1 MFSYQST
8 YVIPEFN
15 QLNEQETELM
25 QKAPI
30 LVSILI
36 AGADGT
42 IDNKEV
48 KQAITIAEKE
58 SNSKS
63 ILKNYFKEL
72 SEDFE
77 DKLRIYIQSYPYETT
92 QRTPLIV
99 EELTKINAIWIK
111 VSNEFAVEFY
121 GMLLKIASK
130 VAKSSGGGLFGLSS
144 SVGSEEAKWMSL
156 PMLTNPK

>member
-1 MFSYQST
+1 MFSYQSA

-15 QLNEQETELM
+15 QLNEQEVELM

-48 KQAITIAEKE
+48 KQAIAIAEKE
-58 SNSKS
+58 SKSKS

-77 DKLRIYIQSYPYETT
+77 DKIKIYIQSYPYETT
-92 QRTPLIV
+92 QRTPLLV
-99 EELTKINAIWIK
+99 DELAKINAVWSK
-111 VSNEFAVEFY
+111 VSREFATEFY
-121 GMLLKIASK
+121 GMLLKIAAK
-130 VAKSSGGGLFGLSS
+130 VAKSSGGLFGLTS
-144 SVGSEEAKWMSL
+144 SVGEEEAKWMEL
-156 PMLTNPK
+156 PMLTNPN

>member
-1 MFSYQST
+1 MFSYQSS
-8 YVIPEFN
+8 YVIPEFTG
-15 QLNEQETELM
+15 LNEQEIELM

-36 AGADGT
+36 AGADGK

-58 SNSKS
+58 SQTKS

-77 DKLRIYIQSYPYETT
+77 DKIRIYIQQYPYETT
-92 QRTPLIV
+92 QRTPLLV
-99 EELTKINAIWIK
+99 DELSGINEIWSK
-111 VSNEFAVEFY
+111 VDIEFAAEFY
-121 GMLLKIASK
+121 EMLLKIASK
-130 VAKSSGGGLFGLSS
+130 VARSSGGLFGLRSAI
-144 SVGSEEAKWMSL
+144 GTEEAKWMGL
-156 PMLTNPK
+156 PMLTKPNL